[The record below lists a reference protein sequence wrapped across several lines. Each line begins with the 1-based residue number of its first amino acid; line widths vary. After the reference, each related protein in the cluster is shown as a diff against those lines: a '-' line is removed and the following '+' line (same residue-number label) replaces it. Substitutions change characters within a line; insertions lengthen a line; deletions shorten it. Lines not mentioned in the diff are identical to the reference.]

1 MSTISN
7 LLGSG
12 TLKPVSLGL
21 LDDEL
26 ADRGLF
32 GTSRLFGFL
41 ETNLPSIESRDVAL
55 SAEEQVANL
64 LGRYLTNRPLI
75 LKSPISP
82 LRHLDRA
89 VWELKTLDVRIFGW
103 FVSKDVMVIDA
114 GCDVKLLK
122 SEKLNYSGFIAQTE
136 YVRRSLGFKVTEYIQ
151 GDQAH
156 DILTSF
162 VIPPKPKLSPL
173 RGRR

>member
-12 TLKPVSLGL
+12 TLKPVTLGL

-32 GTSRLFGFL
+32 GTSRLFSFL
-41 ETNLPSIESRDVAL
+41 EKNLPSIESRDVAL

-64 LGRYLTNRPLI
+64 FGRYLTNRPLI

-82 LRHLDRA
+82 LRHLNRA
-89 VWELKTLDVRIFGW
+89 V
-103 FVSKDVMVIDA
+103 
-114 GCDVKLLK
+114 
-122 SEKLNYSGFIAQTE
+122 
-136 YVRRSLGFKVTEYIQ
+136 
-151 GDQAH
+151 
-156 DILTSF
+156 
-162 VIPPKPKLSPL
+162 
-173 RGRR
+173 